1 MRFYVNKILRHSLI
15 AFLFPHFFVGE
26 GKQINIEE
34 YNKRYDW
41 KQDPLNGLLDHAQK
55 PSTTIETGTGDCV
68 DYSFL
73 VLSTKKDEKDIY
85 LVTCLNKFL
94 FPRHMVVW
102 DGERVYSSGVIY
114 EKTLDEYIDDSKYE
128 YSVKRKVF

>member
-1 MRFYVNKILRHSLI
+1 MRFYVNKILRHSFI

-55 PSTTIETGTGDCV
+55 PSTTIEKSTGDCV
-68 DYSFL
+68 DYAFL
-73 VLSTKKDEKDIY
+73 VLSTKKDEEDVY
-85 LVTCLNKFL
+85 LVICLNKFL
-94 FPRHMVVW
+94 FPRHMIVW
-102 DGERVYSSGVIY
+102 DGKGVYSSGVIH